1 MLKHFPF
8 CTFSWHHSSYEH
20 GMSVDYQHQYLF
32 LSISNLVTGEKKTG
46 ALTKRLQAQPVNSNL
61 LKTFFFLPWFL
72 GVFNSSKVS
81 QNVLWVV
88 WFLSSSFCMGS
99 WVRPQK
105 CNMFTTVLS
114 LSVLYSVLLFTPFFE
129 LRWRLRLLP
138 SIVLNLVFM

>member
-61 LKTFFFLPWFL
+61 LKTFFFFYR
-72 GVFNSSKVS
+72 GSSVS
-81 QNVLWVV
+81 LTAQKSVKMFFGLFGSYLQASV
-88 WFLSSSFCMGS
+88 WAHG
-99 WVRPQK
+99 
-105 CNMFTTVLS
+105 
-114 LSVLYSVLLFTPFFE
+114 
-129 LRWRLRLLP
+129 
-138 SIVLNLVFM
+138 